1 MASHRSTA
9 RFSAVL
15 AVVVAIFGTGVVAGA
30 AGSTM
35 IIGSEANNAGAANT
49 QLLTNSSVVAFKLLQ
64 NGPGTAL
71 MGYATPITGTTRGVY
86 GRVDSPNGDGV
97 QGRNAGPAGTGAAVR
112 GYGGENAGAV
122 LSSDADYPLELI
134 GPANIAPMT
143 VSSSIKVAN
152 LNADQLDGKDSTDFL
167 LNETVTGHFPC
178 AGFAMDPRR
187 GGATETDV
195 LNNGKYIS
203 SGAADSL
210 TCNVILPDG
219 ATVVAVRGRVY
230 DGSASYQASCSLSAI
245 SFADGFSD
253 VMAATAGTGVA
264 GTPGL
269 VTVEDLSIVQ
279 PVIDNSLF
287 AYVGQCA
294 LGGASASLRVHG
306 YWVEYTIA
314 GLPVV

>member
-152 LNADQLDGKDSTDFL
+152 LNADQLDGKDSTELGQVWAVVRQNSTTDCTL
-167 LNETVTGHFPC
+167 L
-178 AGFAMDPRR
+178 R
-187 GGATETDV
+187 GSGATGTTG
-195 LNNGKYIS
+195 N
-203 SGAADSL
+203 AAENF
-210 TCNVILPDG
+210 C
-219 ATVVAVRGRVY
+219 
-230 DGSASYQASCSLSAI
+230 
-245 SFADGFSD
+245 
-253 VMAATAGTGVA
+253 
-264 GTPGL
+264 
-269 VTVEDLSIVQ
+269 TVEFSRDLT
-279 PVIDNSLF
+279 N
-287 AYVGQCA
+287 CA
-294 LGGASASLRVHG
+294 F
-306 YWVEYTIA
+306 IA
-314 GLPVV
+314 GLSEPGGYPGADGTGEIWAF